1 MKVTNKLFI
10 AVWIAVWNS
19 PRFRVMTADGVILMI
34 GGGVWFALD
43 QSGSDLWQLLIVVG
57 ISLFFAPAYAAQRII
72 HKARQIENEEKDT
85 EQTPARDSV
94 KAADGLH
101 GTREE

>member
-1 MKVTNKLFI
+1 
-10 AVWIAVWNS
+10 
-19 PRFRVMTADGVILMI
+19 MI

-72 HKARQIENEEKDT
+72 HKARQIENEEKET
-85 EQTPARDSV
+85 NSC
-94 KAADGLH
+94 
-101 GTREE
+101 TRFRKGRGRPSRNA